1 MEKGISG
8 CSTLTK
14 LSLQDLPLQCASA
27 ACASVRAAMA
37 LQASLGEVAWIRC
50 SFRSKS
56 NIGVTVLVCCV
67 WCVHGCVV
75 RDRGRGGR
83 DCVCVLCMRLLV
95 RMGACLC
102 VRVSFEMYLHCVC
115 PSLVNVA
122 TRCVGSESA
131 RVHVLLL

>member
-14 LSLQDLPLQCASA
+14 LSLQILPPQCASA
-27 ACASVRAAMA
+27 SVWAAVA
-37 LQASLGEVAWIRC
+37 LQSSLGEVAWIRC
-50 SFRSKS
+50 SFISKS

-75 RDRGRGGR
+75 RDRGRGR
-83 DCVCVLCMRLLV
+83 ERLCVCTLHAVVLV
-95 RMGACLC
+95 NMGACLC

>member
-14 LSLQDLPLQCASA
+14 LSLLDLPPQCASA
-27 ACASVRAAMA
+27 SMQAAMA
-37 LQASLGEVAWIRC
+37 LKSSLAEVEWSQC

-56 NIGVTVLVCCV
+56 KHWCDCACVL
-67 WCVHGCVV
+67 CVV
-75 RDRGRGGR
+75 CAWVCGERQREGGR
-83 DCVCVLCMRLLV
+83 DCVCVLCMCLLV

-102 VRVSFEMYLHCVC
+102 VRVSFEMYFHCVY

-122 TRCVGSESA
+122 TRCVGA
-131 RVHVLLL
+131 

>member
-14 LSLQDLPLQCASA
+14 LSLEGLPPQCASA
-27 ACASVRAAMA
+27 SARAAMA
-37 LQASLGEVAWIRC
+37 LQASLAEVKWSLC

-56 NIGVTVLVCCV
+56 DIGVTVLACCV
-67 WCVHGCVV
+67 WCVHECVV

-95 RMGACLC
+95 CMGACLC
-102 VRVSFEMYLHCVC
+102 VRVYFEMYLHCVY

-122 TRCVGSESA
+122 TRCVGA
-131 RVHVLLL
+131 